1 MSRGG
6 LLGRELARKGTNLF
20 RSELPVFVFDN
31 QDLPGSLQ
39 GFRNGWCAYAKALGD
54 SGLTNSLNQFW
65 QWRLFHVV
73 ASAIF
78 VNTNINRRL
87 AF

>member
-1 MSRGG
+1 MPCGGFLSRH
-6 LLGRELARKGTNLF
+6 LARKRTNLF
-20 RSELPVFVFDN
+20 GRKLPIFVFDN

-65 QWRLFHVV
+65 QWRLLHFV

-78 VNTNINRRL
+78 VSQILT
-87 AF
+87 AG